1 MEENCEKE
9 DRESLIAYHALE
21 QNGGREGST
30 FLLSSG
36 KLTQVTVQMSGYH
49 WRDGSTDKMFAG
61 QAWRPEFGPQKACER
76 PGLVVHACDPG
87 AGEEEVSQPSLMT
100 KPHGPVRSPVSK
112 ATAAQ
117 GTNLRWIYRHTCT
130 SVHTPTYTN
139 INVRTHTHTHT
150 TRWNV
155 KSVPTLL
162 VSFRSRHS
170 LFLSFATARLSPVT
184 LSVSQSTA
192 R

>member
-49 WRDGSTDKMFAG
+49 WRDGSVEKMFAG

-117 GTNLRWIYRHTCT
+117 GTT
-130 SVHTPTYTN
+130 SEVDLQAHLHKCTYTHLHEHKCAHAHTY
-139 INVRTHTHTHT
+139 THNMVKCQVCSHTA
-150 TRWNV
+150 
-155 KSVPTLL
+155 SVL
-162 VSFRSRHS
+162 
-170 LFLSFATARLSPVT
+170 
-184 LSVSQSTA
+184 QK
-192 R
+192 